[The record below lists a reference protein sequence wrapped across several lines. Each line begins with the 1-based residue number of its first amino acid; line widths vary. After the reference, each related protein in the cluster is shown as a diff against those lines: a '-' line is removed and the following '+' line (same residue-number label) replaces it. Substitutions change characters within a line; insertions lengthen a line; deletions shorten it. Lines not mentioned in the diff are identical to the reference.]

1 MYVLSSIQRL
11 HCFLLFTNSCCA
23 LYRKDLVGRYAS
35 LYYQNRPRALEALDS
50 LPELVH
56 ATQLKS
62 KILFSVVV
70 VSHKFITRLHK
81 VPVN

>member
-1 MYVLSSIQRL
+1 
-11 HCFLLFTNSCCA
+11 
-23 LYRKDLVGRYAS
+23 VGRYAS

-50 LPELVH
+50 LPELAH

-70 VSHKFITRLHK
+70 VSYTNSITKLA
-81 VPVN
+81 VN